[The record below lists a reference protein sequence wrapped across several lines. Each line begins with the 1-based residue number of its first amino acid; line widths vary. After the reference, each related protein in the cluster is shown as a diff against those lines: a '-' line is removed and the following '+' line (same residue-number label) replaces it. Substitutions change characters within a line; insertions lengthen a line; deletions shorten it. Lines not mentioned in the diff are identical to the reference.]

1 MEDLKEKIDLFLSKI
16 VINSNL
22 LLKITAGILILNSIL
37 FIYNMYFN
45 YTLYNKFKHK
55 VNENKVLVVDNNG
68 NQYFQ
73 RIGYLTEDTILN
85 FAILGVR
92 NIMEYS
98 YINKT
103 NLIYAKKYA
112 SVAIQSE
119 YSALLSKEQDQLDL
133 DEGFYTIKFKHIR
146 FLELNET
153 NETWKLEAWISK
165 KYNGLGI
172 TNTETIK
179 KVNITIQYK
188 NNIISNPLGLF
199 ITEFVETAP
208 TELEIEKFNELF
220 DNK

>member
-22 LLKITAGILILNSIL
+22 LLKITAGILLLNSIL

-55 VNENKVLVVDNNG
+55 VNENKVLVIDNNG

-85 FAILGVR
+85 FAILSVR

-103 NLIYAKKYA
+103 NITYTNKYA
-112 SVAIQSE
+112 STDIRDE
-119 YSALLSKEQDQLDL
+119 YSNLLRSEQNQLEL

-146 FLELNET
+146 FIELNEAA
-153 NETWKLEAWISK
+153 ETWKLEAWIIK

-172 TNTETIK
+172 TAEAKIK
-179 KVNITIQYK
+179 KINLTIQYK

-199 ITEFVETAP
+199 VTQFTEEEP
-208 TELEIEKFNELF
+208 SELEIERFNELVEQQ
-220 DNK
+220 

>member
-1 MEDLKEKIDLFLSKI
+1 MEELKEKLDLFLSTI

-22 LLKITAGILILNSIL
+22 LLKITMGILALNSVL

-45 YTLYNKFKHK
+45 YNLYNKFKHK
-55 VNENKVLVVDNNG
+55 VNENKVLVVDNKG

-85 FAILGVR
+85 FAIIGIR
-92 NIMEYS
+92 NLMEYS

-103 NLIYAKKYA
+103 NLLYAKKYA
-112 SVAIQSE
+112 VKEILADYTKLLNSE
-119 YSALLSKEQDQLDL
+119 QNQLEL

-146 FLELNET
+146 FIMLDET
-153 NETWKLEAWISK
+153 SEKWGLEAFVYK

-172 TNTETIK
+172 TKEGKILK
-179 KVNITIQYK
+179 INIEIQYK

-199 ITEFVETAP
+199 ITKFTESVP
-208 TELEIEKFNELF
+208 TESELETLSTDLGN
-220 DNK
+220 

>member
-1 MEDLKEKIDLFLSKI
+1 MEELKEKLDLFLSTI

-22 LLKITAGILILNSIL
+22 LLKITMGILALNSVL

-45 YTLYNKFKHK
+45 YNLYNKFKHK
-55 VNENKVLVVDNNG
+55 VNENKVLVVDNKG

-85 FAILGVR
+85 FAIIGIR
-92 NIMEYS
+92 NLMEYS

-103 NLIYAKKYA
+103 NLLN
-112 SVAIQSE
+112 SE
-119 YSALLSKEQDQLDL
+119 QNQLEL

-146 FLELNET
+146 FIMLDET
-153 NETWKLEAWISK
+153 SEKWGLEAFVYK

-172 TNTETIK
+172 TKEGKILK
-179 KVNITIQYK
+179 INIEIQYK

-199 ITEFVETAP
+199 ITKFTESVP
-208 TELEIEKFNELF
+208 TESELETLSTDLGN
-220 DNK
+220 